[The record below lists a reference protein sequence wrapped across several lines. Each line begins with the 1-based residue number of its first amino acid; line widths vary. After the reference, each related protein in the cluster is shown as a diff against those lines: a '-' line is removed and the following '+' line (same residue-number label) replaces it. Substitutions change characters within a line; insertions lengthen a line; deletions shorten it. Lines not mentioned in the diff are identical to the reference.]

1 VRRYVVR
8 RLLLLVPVLLG
19 VSVTIFMVLHL
30 SPGDPA
36 EIMLGS
42 QATQADLERLRAELG
57 LNEPLHVQYVH
68 WLGLVARGD
77 LGRSIW
83 MKRPV
88 LGEVLGRFKATLI
101 LTGAGLVLS
110 TVIGLALG
118 IASAVRPNSP
128 LDRLSA
134 VASLF
139 GASMPVFWLG
149 IVLMVI
155 FALWLGWL
163 PASGMFAPYG
173 GGDLRDLLVH
183 LALPAVTLAAASV
196 TIIARLTRS
205 TMLETLGQDYIRTAR
220 AKGVVER
227 AVVLRHGL
235 KNALIPIVTVV
246 GVQAGYL
253 LGGAV
258 LTETVFAWPGVGT
271 LMVQGILARDF
282 PLVQGCVLIVALSF
296 VLINLVVDLLYAWLD
311 PRIRYE

>member
-1 VRRYVVR
+1 MRRYLVR

-19 VSVTIFMVLHL
+19 VSIIIFMVLHL
-30 SPGDPA
+30 APGDPA

-42 QATQADLERLRAELG
+42 QATQADLARLRAELG
-57 LNEPLHVQYVH
+57 LTEPLYVQYAR

-77 LGRSIW
+77 LGRSLW

-88 LGEVLGRFKATLI
+88 LAEVLGRFKATLI
-101 LTGAGLVLS
+101 LTGAALLLS
-110 TVIGLALG
+110 TVGGLALG
-118 IASAVRPNSP
+118 IASATRPNSP

-149 IVLMVI
+149 IVLMVV

-220 AKGVVER
+220 AKGVAER

-282 PLVQGCVLIVALSF
+282 PLVQGCVLVVALSF
-296 VLINLVVDLLYAWLD
+296 VLVNLAVDLLYAWLD

>member
-1 VRRYVVR
+1 MRRYVVR

-19 VSVTIFMVLHL
+19 VSVIIFMVLHL
-30 SPGDPA
+30 APGDPA

-57 LNEPLHVQYVH
+57 LTEPLYVQYVH
-68 WLGLVARGD
+68 WLGLVVRGD

-88 LGEVLGRFKATLI
+88 LNEVLGRFKATLV
-101 LTGAGLVLS
+101 LTGAALVLS
-110 TVIGLALG
+110 TLGGLALG
-118 IASAVRPNSP
+118 ILSAVRPNSL
-128 LDRLSA
+128 LDRFSA

-173 GGDLRDLLVH
+173 GGDVRDLLVH

-282 PLVQGCVLIVALSF
+282 PLVQGCVLVVALSF
-296 VLINLVVDLLYAWLD
+296 VLINLIVDLLYAWLD

>member
-1 VRRYVVR
+1 VRSYLAR

-19 VSVTIFMVLHL
+19 VSVVVFLVLHL

-42 QATQADLERLRAELG
+42 QATQEDLERLRRELG
-57 LNEPLHVQYVH
+57 LTEPLYLQYFH
-68 WLGLVARGD
+68 WVTHVARGD
-77 LGRSIW
+77 LGRSLW

-88 LGEVLGRFKATLI
+88 LDEVLNRYKATLI
-101 LTGAGLVLS
+101 LTASGLLLS
-110 TVIGLALG
+110 TLG
-118 IASAVRPNSP
+118 GIVLGVASAVRPHSL
-128 LDRLSA
+128 LDRASA
-134 VASLF
+134 VTSLF

-155 FALWLGWL
+155 FSLWLGWL
-163 PASGMFAPYG
+163 PASGMWAPYG
-173 GGDLRDLLVH
+173 GGGLRDLLAH
-183 LALPAVTLAAASV
+183 LILPAVTLAAASL

-205 TMLETLGQDYIRTAR
+205 TMLEILSQDYIRTAR
-220 AKGVVER
+220 AKGLVEGR
-227 AVVLRHGL
+227 VIFRHGL

-258 LTETVFAWPGVGT
+258 LTETVFAWPGVGL

-282 PLVQGCVLIVALSF
+282 PLVQGCVLVIALTF
-296 VLINLVVDLLYAWLD
+296 VLINLAVDLLYAYLD
-311 PRIRYE
+311 PRIQYE